1 MKNFMSYQ
9 TQLQQ
14 ATCSLWLILNSVC
27 KKKKKFTD
35 FFMPSIHIVLPPR
48 TTPFTRGSECYSAP
62 SLAPGTVKYLL
73 SSRQHIFI
81 PDTQDLL
88 SIG

>member
-1 MKNFMSYQ
+1 MQ
-9 TQLQQ
+9 QQ
-14 ATCSLWLILNSVC
+14 ATCSLWLILNRDS
-27 KKKKKFTD
+27 KKNKKFTD
-35 FFMPSIHIVLPPR
+35 FFMPSIHTILPPR
-48 TTPFTRGSECYSAP
+48 TTPFTRGSERYSAP
-62 SLAPGTVKYLL
+62 SPAPGTAKYLL